1 MSFAL
6 GIKAVRKLCETQD
19 KLQWQ
24 RAKLTPFL
32 FSHQELPAFEWV
44 ASHLKKHHV
53 LPSLQT
59 LQQQFPDVSQI
70 DTPEPVSYYVELLE
84 NRFFHK
90 RLDDAIQKAHEVLK
104 TNQTDHEEAMVVL
117 ADALKEIRTQ
127 KYRTRLLDVG
137 KESPAL
143 VMSAYHN
150 VAMVE
155 RVSSFGWPYMDEQSG
170 GVMPGEIVSF
180 VGRPA
185 TGKTWLSLWTAMH
198 NWRASGPQK
207 GVNTLFVS
215 MEMMLLPIAQR
226 IASMYTECT
235 ITQLKNAG
243 FATDMYKKFS
253 SSLQLMTKEQAKF
266 YVIDGNL
273 AASVEDI
280 FLLADILDC
289 QTVLIDGAYLV
300 RHSNPR
306 LDRFVRAA
314 ENIELMKRYTTE
326 QGKSV
331 FTSWQFNRN
340 ASHKKKSASQGGDD
354 VGLEDIGYTD
364 AIGQISSMVLGLFQ
378 EEGIETMKSRKIRVL
393 KGRNGEVGQFIINW
407 DFIHM
412 HFDQLEPAADG
423 EEEEKNKE
431 LQWV

>member
-24 RAKLTPFL
+24 RAKLTPWL
-32 FSHQELPAFEWV
+32 FTHQELPAYEWV
-44 ASHLKKHHV
+44 ATHLKKH
-53 LPSLQT
+53 
-59 LQQQFPDVSQI
+59 FPDVSQI
-70 DTPEPVSYYVELLE
+70 ETPEPVSYYVELLE
-84 NRFFHK
+84 SRFFHK
-90 RLDDAIQKAHEVLK
+90 RLDDAIQKAHEALK
-104 TNQTDHEEAMVVL
+104 ANQDDHEKAMNEL
-117 ADALKEIRTQ
+117 SDALKEIRTQ

-137 KESPAL
+137 KEAPTL

-155 RVSSFGWPYMDEQSG
+155 RVSAFGWPYMDDQSK
-170 GVMPGEIVSF
+170 GVMPGDVVSF

-185 TGKTWLSLWTAMH
+185 AGKTWLSLWTAMQ
-198 NWRASGPQK
+198 NWIGKPQVP

-215 MEMMLLPIAQR
+215 MEMMLLPIAER
-226 IASMYTECT
+226 IASIYTGCT
-235 ITQLKNAG
+235 ISQLKNSG
-243 FATDMYKKFS
+243 FSTAMYQKFA
-253 SSLQLMTKEQAKF
+253 SSLSLMTKEQAKF

-289 QTVLIDGAYLV
+289 PNILVDGAYLL
-300 RHSNPR
+300 RHQNAR
-306 LDRFVRAA
+306 LDRFTRAA
-314 ENIELMKRYTTE
+314 ENIELMKRYTTD
-326 QGKSV
+326 QNASL
-331 FTSWQFNRN
+331 FTSWQFNRQAAN
-340 ASHKKKSASQGGDD
+340 KKKSNSAEED

-393 KGRNGEVGQFIINW
+393 KGRNGEVGQFTINW
-407 DFIHM
+407 DFINM
-412 HFDQLEPAADG
+412 RFDQLEPIVEG
-423 EEEEKNKE
+423 SEQEKNQE